1 MSEYTPDK
9 TGREH
14 LIRLAVLTIS
24 DTRTKETDKSGGR
37 ILELAQH
44 AGIEVAEYTLCTDDA
59 EAIHSIVAGWLLRS
73 EIDAIITTGGTGIA
87 ARDVTLEAVRP
98 LFEKELDGF
107 GELFR
112 YLSFAEDI
120 GTRSVLS
127 RAAAGAAKEKMIFA
141 LPGSTGAVT
150 LAMRR
155 IILPEIRHMLH
166 ELTKHR
172 SGAGE

>member
-1 MSEYTPDK
+1 MSEYIPDQ
-9 TGREH
+9 GGNERA
-14 LIRLAVLTIS
+14 IRLAVLTVS

-37 ILELAQH
+37 ILELAGE
-44 AGIEVAEYTLCTDDA
+44 AGIEIAEYTLCTDDA
-59 EAIHSIVAGWLLRS
+59 EAIHSIVAGWLLRN

-120 GTRSVLS
+120 GTRSILS
-127 RAAAGAAKEKMIFA
+127 RATAGTAKEKIIFA

-150 LAMRR
+150 LAMKR
-155 IILPEIRHMLH
+155 IILPELRHMLH

-172 SGAGE
+172 AE

>member
-1 MSEYTPDK
+1 MSEYIPDQA
-9 TGREH
+9 GNEPAV
-14 LIRLAVLTIS
+14 RLAVLTVS

-37 ILELAQH
+37 ILELASE
-44 AGIEVAEYTLCTDDA
+44 AGIEIAEYTLCADDA
-59 EAIHSIVAGWLLRS
+59 EAIHSIIAGWLLRD
-73 EIDAIITTGGTGIA
+73 EIDAVITTGGTGIA

-127 RAAAGAAKEKMIFA
+127 RATAGTAKDKIIFA

-150 LAMRR
+150 LAMKR
-155 IILPEIRHMLH
+155 IILPELRHMLH
-166 ELTKHR
+166 ELNKHR
-172 SGAGE
+172 SE

>member
-1 MSEYTPDK
+1 MSEYIPNK
-9 TGREH
+9 TGNERA
-14 LIRLAVLTIS
+14 IRLAVLTVS

-37 ILELAQH
+37 ILELADE
-44 AGIEVAEYTLCTDDA
+44 AGIEVSEYTLCADDA
-59 EAIHSIVAGWLLRS
+59 EAIHSIVAGWLLRG

-127 RAAAGAAKEKMIFA
+127 RATAGTAKEKIIFA

-150 LAMRR
+150 LAMKR
-155 IILPEIRHMLH
+155 IILPEIHHMLH

-172 SGAGE
+172 LD